1 MRILGSLVFFAAATV
16 ATAVAGSACSSST
29 SDASGASGAE
39 GCASS
44 PFTCPAGQTCSAK
57 DATGA
62 FACIT
67 SGSGAKGSAC
77 INTPG
82 MTTCGDGLTCLQV
95 VQSGGQCT
103 NYCEVGS
110 TTHGCATGETCSAAG
125 IQGTSTVFH
134 VCTGGTP
141 TTSDAGSKD
150 AATAGDASTD

>member
-1 MRILGSLVFFAAATV
+1 MRMLGSLLFFTAATV
-16 ATAVAGSACSSST
+16 ATAVAASACSSST
-29 SDASGASGAE
+29 SDSSAT

-44 PFTCPAGQTCSAK
+44 PFTCPAGETCSAK
-57 DATGA
+57 DSTGA

-67 SGSGAKGSAC
+67 SGSGTKGSSC

-110 TTHGCATGETCSAAG
+110 TTHGCATGETCTAAG

-134 VCTGGTP
+134 VCTGGTSP
-141 TTSDAGSKD
+141 TVDAGSKD
-150 AATAGDASTD
+150 AATVGDAATD

>member
-1 MRILGSLVFFAAATV
+1 MRILGSLAFIAAATV
-16 ATAVAGSACSSST
+16 ATAVAATACSSST
-29 SDASGASGAE
+29 SDSSGAA

-44 PFTCPAGQTCSAK
+44 PFSCPAGETCSAK

-67 SGSGAKGSAC
+67 SGSGTKGSSC

-125 IQGTSTVFH
+125 IQGTSTTFH
-134 VCTGGTP
+134 VCTGGTSP
-141 TTSDAGSKD
+141 TVDAGSKD
-150 AATAGDASTD
+150 AATASDAATD

>member
-1 MRILGSLVFFAAATV
+1 MRILGSLLFIAAATV
-16 ATAVAGSACSSST
+16 ATSVAATACSSST
-29 SDASGASGAE
+29 SDASGAE
-39 GCASS
+39 GCAAS

-62 FACIT
+62 FACIK
-67 SGSGAKGSAC
+67 SGNGTKGSSC

-125 IQGTSTVFH
+125 IQGTSTIFH
-134 VCTGGTP
+134 VCTGGTSP
-141 TTSDAGSKD
+141 TVDAGSKD
-150 AATAGDASTD
+150 AAAASDAATD